1 MNMSCFTSYVQSI
14 FSNLTKAL
22 PLSLPFCK
30 PRERLI
36 AWVGLVAWALEGTC
50 ESHFNHF
57 LEAFGHDV
65 KLKLVQLTWQNP
77 ILSQGDVLSILV
89 LQSSSPNWT
98 TSSHH
103 AWQLSSYHSSSH
115 KLFSHSSSQALKML
129 PWYKNTET
137 SSYEHIRVH
146 AHTQFP
152 CVEILALLGFIHS
165 TFLVAFSSGATIC
178 IYLCRLLHLWILI
191 ALAREVNST
200 TLLMISKKKMVEE
213 Y

>member
-1 MNMSCFTSYVQSI
+1 MPRQVIQLLQVVRIFYEHVMLYILCSI
-14 FSNLTKAL
+14 HFLQPHKSLAIVITFHCTKI
-22 PLSLPFCK
+22 K

-137 SSYEHIRVH
+137 SSYEHIMG
-146 AHTQFP
+146 P
-152 CVEILALLGFIHS
+152 C
-165 TFLVAFSSGATIC
+165 TYTIS
-178 IYLCRLLHLWILI
+178 LCRNPGLTWLYPFDIFSCIFFGSHHLHLSL
-191 ALAREVNST
+191 
-200 TLLMISKKKMVEE
+200 
-213 Y
+213 